1 LVTTLRRIRR
11 IPRSYAR
18 PPGAVSPNWPQSGA
32 RGMLLP
38 HDDVTEDDMIKA
50 RKLSPG
56 DRVAAISLSWG
67 GPGEFPH
74 RYEAGKR
81 QLEQEFG
88 LEVVETRHALRD
100 PEWLY
105 EDPRARAEDLME
117 AFEDPGVSG
126 VVSTIGGDD
135 SIRLL
140 PYLDLETLRSHP
152 KVFLGYSD
160 TTVTHLALFEAGLV
174 SFYGPSVMAG
184 FAENAGMFPYTVS
197 SVWRTLFSSD
207 PVGVVEPNRDGWT
220 AEELDWAIP
229 ENQEKGRQLNPPEG
243 WRFLQG
249 TGVARGRLVGGCL
262 EVLEFLR
269 GTEVWP
275 GEDAWRGAILF
286 LETSE
291 EAPSPTV
298 LSRALRVYAAMG
310 ILRKLSGILFGKPGG
325 DGPVERFGE
334 YEAAILEVV
343 AGEEGLD
350 ELPLIARMDFGHTD
364 PMFVLPYGVEAEI
377 DCGEK
382 RFSIIEG
389 ALVE

>member
-1 LVTTLRRIRR
+1 
-11 IPRSYAR
+11 
-18 PPGAVSPNWPQSGA
+18 
-32 RGMLLP
+32 
-38 HDDVTEDDMIKA
+38 MIKA

-67 GPGEFPH
+67 GPGQFPH
-74 RYEAGKR
+74 RYEAGKH
-81 QLEQEFG
+81 QLEEEFG

-105 EDPRARAEDLME
+105 NNPQARAEDLME
-117 AFEDPGVSG
+117 AFEDPSISG
-126 VVSTIGGDD
+126 VFSTIGGDD

-140 PYLDLETLRSHP
+140 SHLDLGALRSHP

-174 SFYGPSVMAG
+174 SFYGPSIMAG

-197 SVWRTLFSSD
+197 SVRRTLFSSEV
-207 PVGVVEPNRDGWT
+207 VGGVEPNRGGWT
-220 AEELDWAIP
+220 AEELDWAVP
-229 ENQEKGRQLNPPEG
+229 ENQEKPRRLNPPEE

-249 TGVARGRLVGGCL
+249 RGVARGRLLGGCL
-262 EVLEFLR
+262 EILEFLR

-275 GEDAWRGAILF
+275 GKDAWQGAILF

-310 ILRKLSGILFGKPGG
+310 ILNKLSGILFARPGG
-325 DGPVERFGE
+325 NVPVERFCE
-334 YEAAILEVV
+334 YEAAIVQVV

-350 ELPLIARMDFGHTD
+350 DLPLVTRMDFGHTD

-377 DCGEK
+377 DCERK
-382 RFSIIEG
+382 RFSIVES
-389 ALVE
+389 ALLD

>member
-1 LVTTLRRIRR
+1 
-11 IPRSYAR
+11 
-18 PPGAVSPNWPQSGA
+18 
-32 RGMLLP
+32 
-38 HDDVTEDDMIKA
+38 MIKA

-56 DRVAAISLSWG
+56 DRVAAISPSWG

-81 QLEQEFG
+81 QLEEEFG

-100 PEWLY
+100 PGWLRRN
-105 EDPRARAEDLME
+105 PRARAEDLME

-140 PYLDLETLRSHP
+140 PYLDLGTLGSHP

-160 TTVTHLALFEAGLV
+160 ATVTHLALFKAGLV
-174 SFYGPSVMAG
+174 SFYGPSIMAG

-197 SVWRTLFSSD
+197 SVRKTLFSSA
-207 PVGVVEPNRDGWT
+207 PVGVVEPNPDGWT
-220 AEELDWAIP
+220 AEEPDWAVS
-229 ENQEKGRQLNPPEG
+229 ENQEKRRRLNPHEG
-243 WRFLQG
+243 WLFLQG
-249 TGVARGRLVGGCL
+249 EGVARGRLLGGCL

-275 GEDAWRGAILF
+275 GKDAWRGAILF

-298 LSRALRVYAAMG
+298 VSRALRVYAAMG
-310 ILRKLSGILFGKPGG
+310 ILKELSGILFGKPGG
-325 DGPVERFGE
+325 GVPVGRFDE

-350 ELPLIARMDFGHTD
+350 DLPLIARMDFGHTD
-364 PMFVLPYGVEAEI
+364 PTFVLPYGVEAEI
-377 DCGEK
+377 DCEGE
-382 RFSIIEG
+382 RFSVVEG
-389 ALVE
+389 ALVD

>member
-1 LVTTLRRIRR
+1 ML
-11 IPRSYAR
+11 Y
-18 PPGAVSPNWPQSGA
+18 PG
-32 RGMLLP
+32 
-38 HDDVTEDDMIKA
+38 DDVTEDGMIKA

-81 QLEQEFG
+81 QLREEFG

-100 PEWLY
+100 PGWLH
-105 EDPRARAEDLME
+105 ENPRARAEDLIE
-117 AFEDPGVSG
+117 AFEDESVSG
-126 VVSTIGGDD
+126 IVSTIGGDD

-140 PYLDLETLRSHP
+140 PYLDLDVFRSNP

-160 TTVTHLALFEAGLV
+160 TTVTHLALFGAGLV

-197 SVWRTLFSSD
+197 SVRRTLFSSD
-207 PVGVVEPNRDGWT
+207 PVGVVGPNPDGWT
-220 AEELDWAIP
+220 AEELDWSVP
-229 ENQEKGRQLNPPEG
+229 ENQEKKRRLNPREG

-249 TGVARGRLVGGCL
+249 EGVAHGRLLGGCL

-269 GTEVWP
+269 GTEAWP
-275 GEDAWRGAILF
+275 GEDAWRGAIMF

-291 EAPSPTV
+291 EAPAPTV
-298 LSRALRVYAAMG
+298 VARALRVYAAMG
-310 ILRKLSGILFGKPGG
+310 ILENLSGILFAKPGG
-325 DGPVERFGE
+325 DIPVESFDE
-334 YEAAILEVV
+334 YEEAILGVV
-343 AGEEGLD
+343 VGEEGLGD
-350 ELPLIARMDFGHTD
+350 LPLVTRMDFGHTD

-377 DCGEK
+377 DCGEE
-382 RFSIIEG
+382 RFAIVEG
-389 ALVE
+389 ALVD

>member
-1 LVTTLRRIRR
+1 
-11 IPRSYAR
+11 
-18 PPGAVSPNWPQSGA
+18 
-32 RGMLLP
+32 
-38 HDDVTEDDMIKA
+38 MIKA

-56 DRVAAISLSWG
+56 DRVAAVSLSWG

-81 QLEQEFG
+81 QLEEAFG
-88 LEVVETRHALRD
+88 LEVVETRHARRD
-100 PEWLY
+100 PGWLHKN
-105 EDPRARAEDLME
+105 PRARAEDLME

-135 SIRLL
+135 SVRLL
-140 PYLDLETLRSHP
+140 PHLDLGTLRSHP

-160 TTVTHLALFEAGLV
+160 TTVAHLALFGAGLV

-197 SVWRTLFSSD
+197 SVRRTLFSSE
-207 PVGVVEPNRDGWT
+207 PVGVVEPNPDGWT
-220 AEELDWAIP
+220 AEELDWAVP
-229 ENQEKGRQLNPPEG
+229 ENQEKKRPLNPHEG

-249 TGVARGRLVGGCL
+249 AGVARGRLLGGCL

-269 GTEVWP
+269 GTEAWP

-298 LSRALRVYAAMG
+298 VARALRVYAAMG
-310 ILRKLSGILFGKPGG
+310 ILGKLSGILFGKPGG
-325 DGPVERFGE
+325 DLPVERFGE
-334 YEAAILEVV
+334 YEEAILGVV

-350 ELPLIARMDFGHTD
+350 DLPLVTRMDFGHTD

-377 DCGEK
+377 DCEGE
-382 RFSIIEG
+382 RFAIVEG
-389 ALVE
+389 ALVD

>member
-1 LVTTLRRIRR
+1 ML
-11 IPRSYAR
+11 Y
-18 PPGAVSPNWPQSGA
+18 PG
-32 RGMLLP
+32 
-38 HDDVTEDDMIKA
+38 DDVTEDGMIKA

-81 QLEQEFG
+81 QLQEEFG

-100 PEWLY
+100 PGWLH
-105 EDPRARAEDLME
+105 ENPRARAEDLME
-117 AFEDPGVSG
+117 AFEDESVRG

-140 PYLDLETLRSHP
+140 PYLDPDVFRSNP

-160 TTVTHLALFEAGLV
+160 TTVMHLALFGAGLV

-197 SVWRTLFSSD
+197 SVRRTLFSPD
-207 PVGVVEPNRDGWT
+207 PVGVVGPNPDGWT
-220 AEELDWAIP
+220 AEELDWAVP
-229 ENQEKGRQLNPPEG
+229 ENQEKRRRVNPREG

-249 TGVARGRLVGGCL
+249 GGVARGHLLGGCL
-262 EVLEFLR
+262 EILELLR
-269 GTEVWP
+269 GTEAWP
-275 GEDAWRGAILF
+275 GEDAWRGAIMF

-298 LSRALRVYAAMG
+298 VARALRVYAAMG
-310 ILRKLSGILFGKPGG
+310 ILEELSGIIFGRPGG
-325 DGPVERFGE
+325 DVPVERFDE
-334 YEAAILEVV
+334 YEEAILGVV
-343 AGEEGLD
+343 VGEEGLGD
-350 ELPLIARMDFGHTD
+350 LSLVTRMDFGHTD
-364 PMFVLPYGVEAEI
+364 PMFLLPYGVEAEI
-377 DCGEK
+377 DCGEE
-382 RFSIIEG
+382 RFSIVEG
-389 ALVE
+389 ALVD